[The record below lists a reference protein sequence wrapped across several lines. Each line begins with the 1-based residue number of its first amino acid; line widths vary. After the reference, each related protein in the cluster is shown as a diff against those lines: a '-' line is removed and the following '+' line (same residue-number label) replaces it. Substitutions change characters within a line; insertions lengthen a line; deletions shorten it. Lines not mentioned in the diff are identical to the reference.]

1 MKKPKIDSDTVAKQ
15 MAQEAFA
22 TITKWLFSVLAISY
36 SREIPAG
43 YVLKGKIN
51 TPGDLPG
58 YICLSVVSL
67 IKYAWELV

>member
-1 MKKPKIDSDTVAKQ
+1 MSKSDEVAKQ
-15 MAQEAFA
+15 VAQESFA
-22 TITKWLFSVLAISY
+22 TVIKWLFSVLAISY

-58 YICLSVVSL
+58 YICLSVLGL